1 MTTGRRR
8 TPRARVVI
16 CDGLPAP
23 AGSSSTGSASD
34 SFPPGEPPAS
44 ATLPRHC
51 DDYIHD
57 PAAPLCL
64 RAWLFVHR
72 LPAVD
77 EALLRGA
84 GISPRLYADHRGRR
98 VRVTMASRLGDVGV
112 SLDHA
117 REYGYDERVSV
128 ADLSGFS
135 PDP

>member
-1 MTTGRRR
+1 MTTAGGRRI
-8 TPRARVVI
+8 PRARVII
-16 CDGLPAP
+16 CDGRGHEETRSPPSSTDPSSSMELPAT
-23 AGSSSTGSASD
+23 AA
-34 SFPPGEPPAS
+34 
-44 ATLPRHC
+44 LPRHC

-64 RAWLFVHR
+64 RAWLFIHR

-77 EALLRGA
+77 EALLRNA

-112 SLDHA
+112 AGDHA

-128 ADLSGFS
+128 SDLSGFAS
-135 PDP
+135 EP